1 MKSQTQ
7 NPLVPSLTAFAAALL
22 VCGAV
27 TISAAEEDFPTLVKR
42 LQQQKPTFAKRHQD
56 LLAQRYDLADRPA
69 QGVTM
74 SRGKPVQEGVRVAV
88 RVTGDEDERQVGA
101 IGSAVRERLERR
113 LERGVVGRSADGE
126 P

>member
-7 NPLVPSLTAFAAALL
+7 NRLFPSLTAFAAALL

-27 TISAAEEDFPTLVKR
+27 SISAAEEDFTTLVKR
-42 LQQQKPTFAKRHQD
+42 LQQQKPTFAKRHQE

-74 SRGKPVQEGVRVAV
+74 SSRC
-88 RVTGDEDERQVGA
+88 
-101 IGSAVRERLERR
+101 RR
-113 LERGVVGRSADGE
+113 AFACGCPGT
-126 P
+126 